1 MLKSGTVTIYRPRR
15 SKPRVYTAADVGRIA
30 CYAIADGA
38 DPKEVSQALKKCAPC
53 QCEDDETTLLAL
65 AAALGLAGLLVG
77 AFLPILSTVTA
88 SALVRGLVR
97 LGVGKKLLDG
107 LLDAEVKL
115 SEYTGGV
122 SKFEND
128 FERLIEFVSTK
139 SEVTK

>member
-1 MLKSGTVTIYRPRR
+1 MLKTGRVTIYRPRR

-38 DPKEVSQALKKCAPC
+38 DPAEVSKALKKCAPC

-77 AFLPILSTVTA
+77 AFLPVLTSVTA

-97 LGVGKKLLDG
+97 IGVGKKLLDG

-115 SEYTGGV
+115 SEYTGGAA
-122 SKFEND
+122 KFEKD
-128 FERLIEFVSTK
+128 FDDLIEFVTTK
-139 SEVTK
+139 KEVTK